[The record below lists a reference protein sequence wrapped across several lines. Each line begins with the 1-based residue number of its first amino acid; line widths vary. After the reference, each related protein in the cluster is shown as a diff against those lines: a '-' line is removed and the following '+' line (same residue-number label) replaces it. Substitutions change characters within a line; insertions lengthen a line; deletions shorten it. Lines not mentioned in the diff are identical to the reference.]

1 MTVKNKKLEAPNRI
15 KFLGTAGARIVVS
28 KQLRASGGIWLT
40 LENKNILIDPGPGT
54 LVKCFS
60 SKPKLDPSKLDAI
73 ILTHRHIDHSNDV
86 NIMIEAMTEG
96 GFKRRGMLFCPAD
109 ALNEDP
115 VILKYVRSFVEQI
128 HILKAGGE
136 HNIDSITLSTPL
148 KHIHGVEVYGLIF
161 KTPTYRISFIVDTKF
176 FPELI
181 KYHSGS
187 EMIVINTV
195 RYEPEGAK
203 KLNLDHL
210 NLEDAKNIIR
220 NCKPQIAILTHFGMT
235 MLKAKPWE
243 LALQLKKE
251 LKVEVIATSDGMG
264 LNLDEVIF

>member
-1 MTVKNKKLEAPNRI
+1 MTVKNKNLEEPNRI

-28 KQLRASGGIWLT
+28 KQLRASGGTWLT
-40 LENKNILIDPGPGT
+40 LENKNFLIDPGPGT

-96 GFKRRGMLFCPAD
+96 GFKRRGMLFCPTD
-109 ALNEDP
+109 ALNDDP
-115 VILKYVRSFVEQI
+115 VVLKYASSFVEKI
-128 HILKAGGE
+128 HILKTGGE
-136 HNIDSITLSTPL
+136 YNIDTITLSTPL
-148 KHIHGVEVYGLIF
+148 KHIHGVEAYGLIF
-161 KTPTYRISFIVDTKF
+161 KTPKYRISFIVDTKF

-187 EMIVINTV
+187 DMIIINTV
-195 RYEPEGAK
+195 RYEPEGSK
-203 KLNLDHL
+203 KLNLNHL
-210 NLEDAKNIIR
+210 NLEDAKDIII
-220 NCKPQIAILTHFGMT
+220 NCNPQIAILTHFGMT

-251 LKVEVIATSDGMG
+251 LQTEVIAASDGME

>member
-1 MTVKNKKLEAPNRI
+1 MKKSESPNRI

-40 LENKNILIDPGPGT
+40 LENKNFLIDPGPGT
-54 LVKCFS
+54 LVKCHS

-86 NIMIEAMTEG
+86 NIMIESMTEG
-96 GFKRRGMLFCPAD
+96 GFKKRGVLFCPAD
-109 ALNEDP
+109 ALNDDP
-115 VILKYVRSFVEQI
+115 VILKYVRSFVEQM

-136 HNIDSITLSTPL
+136 YNIDNVTLYTPL
-148 KHIHGVEVYGLIF
+148 RHIHGVEVYGLIF
-161 KTPTYRISFIVDTKF
+161 KSPKFRISFIVDTKF

-181 KYHSGS
+181 KYHSVS
-187 EMIVINTV
+187 DIIIINTV

-251 LKVEVIATSDGMG
+251 LKTEVIAASDGME